1 MENVLFTYDFSGIFR
16 IYVSLQGMFFGIC
29 FPKVEL
35 YGTGETAHGQESQG
49 GAERA
54 GDGR

>member
-1 MENVLFTYDFSGIFR
+1 MEHVLFTYDFSGIFR